1 MLKKKT
7 LSLVTILLL
16 PVLGKWD
23 PIVRNKSVFELLLW
37 DMPMKS
43 LDCQLKWMA
52 LVMVYTEIF
61 PTEMSVF
68 TVPN

>member
-1 MLKKKT
+1 MLNKKT